1 VAILEPVVIVARS
14 DDVAFLREVFADLP
28 PLGINPTAM
37 RLNGWTDE
45 SLMFGR
51 VLGSL
56 CDLIRSG
63 DIEFGTTN
71 EENHYVQ

>member
-1 VAILEPVVIVARS
+1 MATLEPVVIVARS
-14 DDVAFLREVFADLP
+14 DDVAFLRQIFADLP
-28 PLGINPTAM
+28 PLDVNPIAM

-63 DIEFGTTN
+63 DMEFGTTN
-71 EENHYVQ
+71 ENHHHV

>member
-1 VAILEPVVIVARS
+1 MAILEPVVIVARS
-14 DDVAFLREVFADLP
+14 EDVAFLRELFANLP
-28 PLGINPTAM
+28 LLNINPTAM

-45 SLMFGR
+45 ALMFGR

-63 DIEFGTTN
+63 DIELGSTQ
-71 EENHYVQ
+71 EEADCG